1 LIMANAIR
9 PKRSNT
15 AAAVPL
21 AGSLAE
27 GEIAAN
33 FADLKIYGKD
43 AAGNVQ
49 TLSGGLAT
57 TAAAG
62 SVIVGSGLSVS
73 AGTVSANVLSVAGR
87 TGAITL
93 SASDI
98 SGLAAVATS
107 GSAAD
112 LTGTLA
118 DARLSSNV
126 LLTSQYM
133 NYYNFNTTWIEPY
146 PASLAIT
153 ALAVTTGN
161 SWVSFFTPLISKTVT
176 QMTMYTNAASS
187 GVTFARMG
195 LYTYNESTNA
205 LTLVARTDNDTTL
218 FAAANTG
225 YTRSFSAT
233 GGYPTSYSI
242 VAGTRYAVAFTLS
255 ATTVG
260 TQFGRSNIAAS
271 ATGALFPRTSG
282 ALAGYAD
289 LPASGTGIISV
300 NGNMFYNRLS

>member
-1 LIMANAIR
+1 MANAVR

-15 AAAVPL
+15 AASVPS

-33 FADLKIYGKD
+33 FVDLKIYGKD

-57 TAAAG
+57 TSAAG

-107 GSAAD
+107 GSASD
-112 LTGTLA
+112 LTTGTLP

-133 NYYNFNTTWIEPY
+133 TYYNFNPTWVETY
-146 PASLAIT
+146 PASLAVT
-153 ALAVTTGN
+153 GLAVATGN
-161 SWVSFFTPLISKTVT
+161 SWISFFTPLVSKTVT
-176 QMTMYTNAASS
+176 QIAMHSQTAAS

-195 LYTYNESTNA
+195 LYTYNEATNA

-218 FAAANTG
+218 FTAANTG
-225 YTRSFSAT
+225 YTRSLSAT
-233 GGYPTSYSI
+233 GGYPTSYNI
-242 VAGTRYAVAFTLS
+242 VAGTRYGLAFAFS

-260 TQFGRSNIAAS
+260 TQSGKLVTGAAS
-271 ATGALFPRTSG
+271 TGALFPRTSG
-282 ALAGYAD
+282 ALAGYSD
-289 LPASGTGIISV
+289 LPASGTNIISV
-300 NGNMFYNRLS
+300 NGNWWYIRLL